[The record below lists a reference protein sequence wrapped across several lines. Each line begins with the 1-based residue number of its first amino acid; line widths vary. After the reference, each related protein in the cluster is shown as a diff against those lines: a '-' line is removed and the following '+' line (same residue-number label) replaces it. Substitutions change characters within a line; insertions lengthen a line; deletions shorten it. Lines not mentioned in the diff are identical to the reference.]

1 MLPSLFPDLLLL
13 GRIVQGC
20 TLRTWAVTAEFSQ
33 GPSENLS
40 LLKRANLSEC
50 KSEHGKI
57 PGLIEAACWQHIAEH
72 EL

>member
-1 MLPSLFPDLLLL
+1 M
-13 GRIVQGC
+13 QGC
-20 TLRTWAVTAEFSQ
+20 TLRMWALTAEFSH

-40 LLKRANLSEC
+40 LLKLTNFSEC

-57 PGLIEAACWQHIAEH
+57 PGPIKAACWQHIAEH